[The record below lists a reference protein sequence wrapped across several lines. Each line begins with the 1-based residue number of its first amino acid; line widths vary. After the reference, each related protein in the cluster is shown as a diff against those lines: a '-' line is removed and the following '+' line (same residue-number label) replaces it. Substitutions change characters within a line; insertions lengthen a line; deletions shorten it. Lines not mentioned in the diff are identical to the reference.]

1 MSGKGLTKTP
11 VASKAVP
18 APAKAAV
25 KKPAKKA
32 AKKTPAKKVRDERVD
47 LLWWAKAEVVV
58 TDLYSDELHTQG
70 ILTSS
75 PSLTA
80 GG

>member
-18 APAKAAV
+18 APAKAAG
-25 KKPAKKA
+25 KKP